1 MTSTVADPTSE
12 HADEHT
18 AGADLRGRL
27 VVAAVVVAV
36 LLPLLPLVLWAVA
49 GSYRYPAV
57 LPERL
62 SRRGLD
68 RVLDG
73 EVVGALVTSVSI
85 ASIVALLACA
95 IGLSAG
101 RALGLHRFRGRRLV
115 QFLLL
120 APVIVPGLAVTL
132 GLQVFFVRYGLSD
145 SATGVVLVQLMP
157 TVPYAA
163 ILLGAAYANLDVDFE
178 RQARS
183 LGAGPVRT
191 FVTVTV
197 PLLRPA
203 LVTTALLTFLISW
216 HEYILTLLIGG
227 GQVTTL
233 PLLLFSAIQ
242 SSDRTAA
249 AALGLLVVL
258 PPVLVVLAVA
268 RRLRG
273 REDAWLGVAR
283 G

>member
-1 MTSTVADPTSE
+1 MRSRVAV
-12 HADEHT
+12 
-18 AGADLRGRL
+18 GF
-27 VVAAVVVAV
+27 VVAAL
-36 LLPLLPLVLWAVA
+36 LLPLLPLVIWSVA
-49 GSYRYPAV
+49 GSWRYPDV
-57 LPERL
+57 VPGRFT
-62 SRRGLD
+62 RRGLD
-68 RVLDG
+68 LVLDA
-73 EVVGALVTSVSI
+73 EVVEATVTSLLI
-85 ASIVALLACA
+85 ATIVAALACA

-101 RALGLHRFRGRRLV
+101 RAIGLYRFRGRRLV

-132 GLQVFFVRYGLSD
+132 GIQVFFVRYGLSD
-145 SATGVVLVQLMP
+145 TVTGVVLVQLMP

-163 ILLGAAYANLDVDFE
+163 TLLAAAYANLDVDYE
-178 RQARS
+178 RQSRS

-191 FVTVTV
+191 FVSVTL

-203 LVTTALLTFLISW
+203 LVTTALLTFSISW
-216 HEYILTLLIGG
+216 SEYILTLLIGG

-233 PLLLFSAIQ
+233 PLLLFAAIG

-249 AALGLLVVL
+249 AALGLLVVV
-258 PPVLVVLAVA
+258 PPVLIVLAAA

-273 REDAWLGVAR
+273 REDAWVGLAR